1 MTEKK
6 SKWAQ
11 NWQIPKKIKEG
22 KEAIEAR
29 LWMGAGTAVGCRGA
43 GDTRGQV
50 TGEWW
55 CHLPVWVWPHRD
67 RAAQCSV

>member
-6 SKWAQ
+6 PKWARKR
-11 NWQIPKKIKEG
+11 QIPKKLNKREKRILRPASGWELG
-22 KEAIEAR
+22 
-29 LWMGAGTAVGCRGA
+29 LQWGA